1 MSDITTTTYENVRS
15 PPVSETG
22 ANDSSIT
29 NKMARNDVTTIEP
42 GEGTEQCKF
51 LMICIIQVDAGLSA

>member
-1 MSDITTTTYENVRS
+1 MSDITTTTYKNVR

-29 NKMARNDVTTIEP
+29 SKMARNDVTTMEP
-42 GEGTEQCKF
+42 GEGTEHSP
-51 LMICIIQVDAGLSA
+51 LGMMIPL

>member
-1 MSDITTTTYENVRS
+1 MSDITTTTYENVR

-29 NKMARNDVTTIEP
+29 NLVPRAFEERC
-42 GEGTEQCKF
+42 EGKGWSR
-51 LMICIIQVDAGLSA
+51 DA

>member
-1 MSDITTTTYENVRS
+1 MSDITTTTYKNVRP

-29 NKMARNDVTTIEP
+29 SKMARNDVTTMNR
-42 GEGTEQCKF
+42 GRGQNRRF
-51 LMICIIQVDAGLSA
+51 QVPFSFAYVHI

>member
-1 MSDITTTTYENVRS
+1 MSDITTTTYENVR

-29 NKMARNDVTTIEP
+29 SKMARNDVTTIEP
-42 GEGTEQCKF
+42 GEGTEHSPPGM
-51 LMICIIQVDAGLSA
+51 MIPL